1 MISTITNYSNNID
14 TLFPIPGQ
22 DNDSQGFRDNFAN
35 IRQSLGIAADEINKL
50 SLNLSPITQKTV
62 IVQGTNGGLQGTA
75 IGLSSATIRL
85 NQNEVDPTRSQ
96 PAMSITGTA
105 YLSFGYDSTGSVVTM
120 TGTHGGTSWPY
131 NNYFTVDR
139 PERVKLGS
147 TFKFFNADTVSYT
160 VIDVNSTT
168 VYTNSTFDPAY
179 LSGNGIGSGSQIR
192 MYSGKLASSIFR
204 AHTPPTTSTG
214 QVGDFKGAIAITS
227 TTFYVC
233 HSNYDGANKIWSK
246 ISAISDW

>member
-14 TLFPIPGQ
+14 TLFPVPGQ

-35 IRQSLGIAADEINKL
+35 IRQSLNIAANEINNL
-50 SLNLSPITQKTV
+50 SLSLSPITQKTI

-85 NQNEVDPTRSQ
+85 NQNEVHPERST

-105 YLSFGYDSTGSVVTM
+105 YLSFGNDNTGSVVTL
-120 TGTHGGTSWPY
+120 TNTHGGTTWPF
-131 NNYFTVDR
+131 NNFFTVDK
-139 PERVKLGS
+139 PERVQLGS
-147 TFKFFNADTVSYT
+147 TFKFYNADTVSYT

-168 VYTNSTFDPAY
+168 VYTNSVFNPTE
-179 LSGNGIGSGSQIR
+179 LSANGVSPGSQIR
-192 MYSGKLASSIFR
+192 MYSGKLAGSISR

-227 TTFYVC
+227 TTIYVA
-233 HSNYDGANKIWSK
+233 HRDYDGVNKIWSK

>member
-1 MISTITNYSNNID
+1 MISTITNYSHNID
-14 TLFPIPGQ
+14 TLFPVPGQ

-35 IRQSLGIAADEINKL
+35 IKQSLNIAATEINNL

-85 NQNEVDPTRSQ
+85 NQNEIDPTRSQ
-96 PAMSITGTA
+96 PAISITGTA
-105 YLSFGYDSTGSVVTM
+105 FLSFGNDSTGTVVTM
-120 TGTHGGTSWPY
+120 TSTHGGTSWPY
-131 NNYFTVDR
+131 NNYFTVNN
-139 PERVKLGS
+139 PSLVTLGS
-147 TFKFFNADTVSYT
+147 TFKFFNSDSVTYT
-160 VIDVNSTT
+160 VIDVNSST

-179 LSGNGIGSGSQIR
+179 LSSNGVNPGSQIR
-192 MYSGKLASSIFR
+192 MYHGKLSASISR
-204 AHTPPTTSTG
+204 VHTPPTTSTG

-227 TTFYVC
+227 TTIYVA
-233 HSNYDGANKIWSK
+233 HRDYDGVNKIWSK